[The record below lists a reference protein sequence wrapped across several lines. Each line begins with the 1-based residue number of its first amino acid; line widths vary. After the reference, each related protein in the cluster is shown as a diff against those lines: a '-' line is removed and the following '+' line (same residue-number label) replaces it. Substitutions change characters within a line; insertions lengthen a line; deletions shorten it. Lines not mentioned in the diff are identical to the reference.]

1 MISSNYWL
9 KNVRY
14 RKDVDKT
21 VVDQEEPQMCWN
33 IKINRLREFSR
44 KSRGLDNWK
53 IHRNFF
59 TESAIWTYSSHFLY
73 SYIPTVSFSTK
84 WPLTLSFFGWANW
97 KSGLIGDQGLTS
109 AVEPFDRSDGDQKV
123 TMCNTK

>member
-33 IKINRLREFSR
+33 IKINRLRKFSR
-44 KSRGLDNWK
+44 KIWGLDNW
-53 IHRNFF
+53 
-59 TESAIWTYSSHFLY
+59 
-73 SYIPTVSFSTK
+73 
-84 WPLTLSFFGWANW
+84 
-97 KSGLIGDQGLTS
+97 
-109 AVEPFDRSDGDQKV
+109 
-123 TMCNTK
+123 